1 MQRYLCKG
9 DSASVRSV
17 GHQGR
22 PGDGADPPREV
33 HDPGSLKALGHP
45 LRQQILRRLHRDG
58 PATATALAAALDQN
72 TGATSY
78 HLRQLAEHGFVEDV
92 PERAKGRERWWRA
105 RHQDIRFLPR
115 SALTEDARAALDQL
129 TELNAA
135 EDDAALQRFQRRRE
149 EMGPWGDALLFSRGA
164 LRLTPAELLGF
175 WEEYLALLNR
185 YRPDDPERAAADP
198 DARRVL
204 VRFLAFPDVD

>member
-1 MQRYLCKG
+1 MG
-9 DSASVRSV
+9 D
-17 GHQGR
+17 QGR
-22 PGDGADPPREV
+22 PGDDGPREV
-33 HDPGSLKALGHP
+33 RDPGSLKALGHP

-58 PATATALAAALDQN
+58 PATATALAAALGEN

-78 HLRQLAEHGFVEDV
+78 HLRRLAAHGFVEDV

-115 SALTEDARAALDQL
+115 STLTEDARTALDHL
-129 TELNAA
+129 AELNAA
-135 EDDAALQRFQRRRE
+135 DDDAALERFQARRD

-164 LRLTPAELLGF
+164 LRLTSEELLAF
-175 WEEYLALLNR
+175 WEEYLALLRR
-185 YRPDDPERAAADP
+185 YRPDDPEAARADP